1 MNIQDTISLDE
12 NAKWKEA
19 ALIKADNSK
28 DYLQRLRQRMRDVA
42 ILQAYMLIFDT
53 DFDNGEEN
61 IIYKGLGQTLEN
73 LSQDFE
79 IYERAIL
86 KKSDKEILL
95 DLVFIEYPQFQQD
108 YEKLK
113 AANIFIKTDTGLNW
127 NYSKQSLA
135 EYFGKQK
142 QDNEVIQWQHIEKLF
157 TIKNQKIT
165 GLKDSF
171 NQYRNTFQK
180 ESKDYEAIKKIIHI

>member
-19 ALIKADNSK
+19 ASIKADNSK

-157 TIKNQKIT
+157 TIKNQKII

-180 ESKDYEAIKKIIHI
+180 ESKDYEAIKKIIHT